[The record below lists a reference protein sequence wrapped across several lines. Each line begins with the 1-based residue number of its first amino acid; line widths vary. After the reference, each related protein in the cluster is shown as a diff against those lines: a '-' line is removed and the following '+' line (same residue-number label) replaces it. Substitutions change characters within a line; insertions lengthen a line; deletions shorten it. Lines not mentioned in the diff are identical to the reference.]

1 MRCRIVL
8 AGMAVVTVLATGCA
22 TSGSSGDQVANSVYA
37 THRIVKNLESDLAPR
52 VTQLNETAAELT
64 AKVEASETT
73 TRQLQT
79 MVEENQAR
87 LDALQRTIDRLAS
100 VIYQDLGRSG
110 TVRSGAEFEP
120 PMVERP
126 PGAISRVPSPP
137 APTAPST
144 GGDIGSTALAD
155 YNKAQQAFL
164 NDDFQQALALYDAYL
179 QRYPGAENAA
189 NAQFWKAE
197 CHRKL
202 GQYEQAIADFERVR
216 SNYPGPEN
224 TKVAPS
230 MTRQADCHI
239 ALGQTQRAIDLWTQL
254 VQNYPLS
261 EVTDQ
266 ARQRLK
272 EVRGY

>member
-1 MRCRIVL
+1 MRSRIVL
-8 AGMAVVTVLATGCA
+8 AGMAAAMVLSAGCA

-37 THRIVKNLESDLAPR
+37 IHRIVKNLESDLGPR

-73 TRQLQT
+73 TRQLQSV
-79 MVEENQAR
+79 VEENQAK
-87 LDALQRTIDRLAS
+87 LDTLQRTVDRLSS

-110 TVRSGAEFEP
+110 GSAPGSEFEP
-120 PMVERP
+120 PMVEPPSTTPGAMAPSPSVTIP
-126 PGAISRVPSPP
+126 PGPGE
-137 APTAPST
+137 
-144 GGDIGSTALAD
+144 GGSSALAD

-164 NDDFQQALALYDAYL
+164 NDDYQQAVTLYDAYL

-197 CHRKL
+197 CYRKL
-202 GQYEQAIADFERVR
+202 GQYEKAIAEFEKVR
-216 SNYPGPEN
+216 SNYPGPDN
-224 TKVAPS
+224 TKAAIS

-272 EVRGY
+272 EVQGN